1 MRNYLI
7 EMIINVVW
15 MLKKGGMNIIIY
27 SWFIFVLREEFI
39 ILAPKRTIDF
49 PFSKLNYSSR
59 WIDNFGVDRLV
70 SLFIESK
77 NNFSKEGSVGGNVSN
92 EGGNRIDLQCWDQW
106 KEPSFVFKTS
116 DIKIR
121 SLLRISMIVTA

>member
-1 MRNYLI
+1 MKIMKRIRWEIISI

-49 PFSKLNYSSR
+49 LETK
-59 WIDNFGVDRLV
+59 
-70 SLFIESK
+70 LFI
-77 NNFSKEGSVGGNVSN
+77 
-92 EGGNRIDLQCWDQW
+92 
-106 KEPSFVFKTS
+106 
-116 DIKIR
+116 
-121 SLLRISMIVTA
+121 SMNW